1 VSNSFLLTSFCL
13 LYIIC
18 NISVKQQAGLLAAL
32 SSSPMINAT
41 HNDGD
46 QEGSLG
52 FSGDVEFGSPVG
64 IPVSLV
70 AASSVMQLSM
80 LFVIREDVPCLE
92 LASSDPGA
100 KISKFRLW
108 VVGPM
113 EVGFLSINYVVKKY
127 LASARHIVWVSL
139 RVLEWAHDNKDG
151 ERLPFSGLQHGIIL
165 SPLEKSVRDSSRKGK
180 ELQIAWATLLISCW
194 YIFGLLL
201 WGPGAL
207 FRYGA
212 LS

>member
-1 VSNSFLLTSFCL
+1 MSNSFLLTSFYL

-18 NISVKQQAGLLAAL
+18 NISVKQQVGLLAAS
-32 SSSPMINAT
+32 SSSPMINAA

-64 IPVSLV
+64 IPMSLV
-70 AASSVMQLSM
+70 AASSVTQLSM

-92 LASSDPGA
+92 LASSGPGA
-100 KISKFRLW
+100 GISKFRLW

-113 EVGFLSINYVVKKY
+113 EVGFLSINYVAKKY
-127 LASARHIVWVSL
+127 YPCFSKTYCVGVIKG
-139 RVLEWAHDNKDG
+139 LEWAHDNKAG

-165 SPLEKSVRDSSRKGK
+165 SPLEKCVRDSSRKGK
-180 ELQIAWATLLISCW
+180 ELQIAWATLSISCW
-194 YIFGLLL
+194 YMFG
-201 WGPGAL
+201 
-207 FRYGA
+207 
-212 LS
+212 